1 MIGVDRAKTIL
12 NEGGYAVENEGIRGV
27 LNFLYKMASYQVE
40 AEIYNNEEIND
51 KYYE

>member
-12 NEGGYAVENEGIRGV
+12 NEGGYAVENEEIRGV

-40 AEIYNNEEIND
+40 TEIYNEEIND
-51 KYYE
+51 NYYE